1 MAQDNR
7 QDNQSTR
14 QSQPGQSSQSGQSS
28 ESSQSSRDVQ
38 SQSRESQS
46 KPSQSSSSF
55 SGQQGSQ
62 QSSSQSGGNY
72 SFRCAD
78 VGQKECSWETK
89 GSSEDEVLRNVE
101 KHGREKH
108 DISSFVGDMR
118 DRVRGAIK
126 RVAA

>member
-7 QDNQSTR
+7 QDNPSNR
-14 QSQPGQSSQSGQSS
+14 ESQ
-28 ESSQSSRDVQ
+28 SSQSSRDAQ
-38 SQSRESQS
+38 SSRESQS
-46 KPSQSSSSF
+46 KPTQSSSSF
-55 SGQQGSQ
+55 SGQ

-78 VGQKECSWETK
+78 AGQKDCTWETK

-108 DISSFVGDMR
+108 NISSFIGETR
-118 DRVRGAIK
+118 DRVRNAIR

>member
-14 QSQPGQSSQSGQSS
+14 QSQSGQSSESGQSSQSG
-28 ESSQSSRDVQ
+28 RDVQ

-72 SFRCAD
+72 SFRCSD
-78 VGQKECSWETK
+78 VGQKDCPWETK

-108 DISSFVGDMR
+108 NISSFVGEAR
-118 DRVRGAIK
+118 DRVRNAIK

>member
-1 MAQDNR
+1 MAQDNK
-7 QDNQSTR
+7 QDNQSSNR
-14 QSQPGQSSQSGQSS
+14 EGQSSQS
-28 ESSQSSRDVQ
+28 SRE

-55 SGQQGSQ
+55 SGQQ
-62 QSSSQSGGNY
+62 SSSQSGGNY

-78 VGQKECSWETK
+78 VGQKDCPWETK

-108 DISSFVGDMR
+108 NISSFVGETR
-118 DRVRGAIK
+118 DRVRNAIK

>member
-14 QSQPGQSSQSGQSS
+14 QSQPGQSS

-108 DISSFVGDMR
+108 NISSFVGETR
-118 DRVRGAIK
+118 DRVRNAIK